1 GFQNGDRRLQFV
13 SSIPQEF
20 SLLQKRLPE
29 TIKHSAH
36 GIGQGLE
43 FLDPLDVRGRTQF
56 PILGGDLSCFGRK
69 MLQRKESATNAQ
81 QGKKYG
87 RPQQYE
93 TGQGNVNSGGQD
105 LVAQGQSWLSVDHDQ
120 GIGAGW

>member
-1 GFQNGDRRLQFV
+1 
-13 SSIPQEF
+13 
-20 SLLQKRLPE
+20 
-29 TIKHSAH
+29 
-36 GIGQGLE
+36 
-43 FLDPLDVRGRTQF
+43 
-56 PILGGDLSCFGRK
+56 

-120 GIGAGW
+120 GIGAGWRGFLSIQDGDFSQVQRPVGQAGHHQGSIGFMF